1 MKNIKNEKGFLAS
14 ALLYVMLGLFL
25 SLMIG
30 VIAIYSNRKIL
41 MERIKNDVIDELEQ
55 DNKLSSLTGT
65 REDYFEAAQSYMD
78 LKSEFN
84 NFNETEDVSLISVK
98 NMINAGLLPTNL
110 VSPLTNRKEITQ
122 NNYVV
127 AVVTDN
133 GYQFTYVDSATA
145 MDYVSIVNDLSEKVK
160 DLETRVSALEK

>member
-1 MKNIKNEKGFLAS
+1 MKRIKNEKGFLAS

-41 MERIKNDVIDELEQ
+41 LEKIKTDVIDELEQ
-55 DNKLSSLTGT
+55 DNKLSSLVGE
-65 REDYFEAAQSYMD
+65 REDYFEAAEAYMG

-84 NFNETEDVSLISVK
+84 SFNETGDVSLISVN
-98 NMINAGLLPTNL
+98 NMIKAGLLPTNI
-110 VSPLTNRKEITQ
+110 VSPLTNRKEVTQ

-127 AVVTDN
+127 AFVSDD
-133 GYQFTYVDSATA
+133 GYQFTYVDNSAA
-145 MDYVSIVNDLSEKVK
+145 MDYISTVNELS
-160 DLETRVSALEK
+160 DRIDSLESRVAALEK